1 MYNHGKA
8 FICTPHI
15 IKMQH
20 EIVGDLFQWLRIEI
34 QSESIQ
40 GDHEKLLCRSEGIK
54 TTDNNFFGTG
64 WLIFSGNG
72 KIKEFYLHAQDT
84 IVISEQCI
92 LAADITTKQESIST
106 TYINLVR
113 VSGPGTLFV
122 CGEDFSEFYLDEH
135 KTVEVRTSCIV
146 ALDSTVTFNVD
157 TTFSSLSGPGAVLLK
172 IFIPGEKREFLF
184 DRL

>member
-1 MYNHGKA
+1 
-8 FICTPHI
+8 
-15 IKMQH
+15 MQH